1 MNGADRA
8 QIETM
13 NGNSKDNDSE
23 AHRSN
28 SRSPLQ
34 KRLYF
39 TGAAILLAGFIAAA
53 LIYASAAPPDS
64 AAAMYG
70 IVDPRY
76 QIELQQIGGNA
87 AVLMAQLH
95 QWFDSL
101 WHGVR
106 LAYTV
111 AVLGIAIAGACFF
124 IGYFFAD
131 DEAPR

>member
-1 MNGADRA
+1 
-8 QIETM
+8 M
-13 NGNSKDNDSE
+13 NGNDHDAPS
-23 AHRSN
+23 SN
-28 SRSPLQ
+28 QRSPLQ
-34 KRLYF
+34 RRLYF
-39 TGAAILLAGFIAAA
+39 AGAAILMVSLIAAV
-53 LIYASAAPPDS
+53 LIDVCVPPPDS
-64 AAAMYG
+64 AVAMYG

-111 AVLGIAIAGACFF
+111 AALGAALAAGCIF
-124 IGYFFAD
+124 IGHFFAD
-131 DEAPR
+131 D

>member
-1 MNGADRA
+1 MNGKENGKSNGKDSGGGN
-8 QIETM
+8 ET
-13 NGNSKDNDSE
+13 SPAS
-23 AHRSN
+23 

-34 KRLYF
+34 KQLYV
-39 TGAAILLAGFIAAA
+39 TGAAILLAGLIAAA
-53 LIYASAAPPDS
+53 LIHASAPLPDS
-64 AAAMYG
+64 AVAMYSA
-70 IVDPRY
+70 VDPRY

-101 WHGVR
+101 WHGTR

-111 AVLGIAIAGACFF
+111 AGLGIALAGLCFF

-131 DEAPR
+131 DVDAPPQ